1 MKNAALL
8 LALALGIVSCDGT
21 RTEAPPPTTA
31 APSPGSVTIGGK
43 KIDVAMILTEKERRH
58 AVARLAPATETQ
70 AHLIAWPR
78 DRFLKIES
86 DRSRVA
92 FDVVFLDKSGKV
104 VDQKFLAAG
113 SEEGVQPKAPAA
125 YALLLLPG
133 QPLKLGLKE
142 GDAVAL
148 SPEVLAA
155 KPEELTLMT
164 INGVKA
170 WVELALTNE
179 ERQHGLMHRPH
190 LSPDDGMLFAYPEEG
205 NHQFWMMNT
214 FIPLDIAF
222 FAADGTL
229 LNVNETAMYPDPRN
243 PGNNYATANSKGP
256 ARFVLEMNLG
266 WFRAKGLVDGSGHV
280 APGTKGVIPEWAVK
294 GSTDY

>member
-1 MKNAALL
+1 MKNAALVL
-8 LALALGIVSCDGT
+8 VLALGLVSCDGT
-21 RTEAPPPTTA
+21 RSEAPQPATA
-31 APSPGSVTIGGK
+31 ATSAGSVTLGGK
-43 KIDVAMILTEKERRH
+43 KIDVAMILAEKDRRH

-70 AHLIAWPR
+70 GHLLAWPR
-78 DRFLKIES
+78 DRFIKVES
-86 DRSRVA
+86 DHSRAA
-92 FDVVFLDKSGKV
+92 FDVLFLDKAGKI
-104 VDQKFLAAG
+104 VDQKFLAAN
-113 SEEGVQPKAPAA
+113 SDEGVMPKAPAA

-133 QPLKLGLKE
+133 LPGKLGLKD
-142 GDAVAL
+142 GDAAAL
-148 SPEVLAA
+148 SPEVQAA

-170 WVELALTNE
+170 WVELALTND
-179 ERQHGLMHRPH
+179 ERQHGLMHRPRM
-190 LSPDDGMLFAYPEEG
+190 SQDDGMLFAYPEEG

-243 PGNNYATANSKGP
+243 PGNNYATANSKGQ

-280 APGTKGVIPEWAVK
+280 APGTKGVIPDWAAK